1 MNLVYSIDEI
11 VLVHLATYKRE
22 DRSNDLVCRKEKKS
36 SNCCCELFFY
46 SSCSKGMPEMKF
58 KSL

>member
-22 DRSNDLVCRKEKKS
+22 DRSNDLVCRKEKKVQIVVV
-36 SNCCCELFFY
+36 NY
-46 SSCSKGMPEMKF
+46 SFILLAAKECLK
-58 KSL
+58 